1 MTKKQK
7 YINAFLDGY
16 FSDKKVVFGI
26 KYYSMLNNAIDI
38 AENNYKKN
46 NNMKQTR
53 GGKREGSGR
62 PKNENKAYSI
72 QCHPSK
78 IKELR
83 EYAKNIS
90 KINDK

>member
-1 MTKKQK
+1 M
-7 YINAFLDGY
+7 
-16 FSDKKVVFGI
+16 
-26 KYYSMLNNAIDI
+26 
-38 AENNYKKN
+38 ENRK
-46 NNMKQTR
+46 R

-78 IKELR
+78 IDELR
-83 EYAKNIS
+83 EYAKKIS

>member
-1 MTKKQK
+1 MFFLKRKKISLNNEK
-7 YINAFLDGY
+7 L
-16 FSDKKVVFGI
+16 KI
-26 KYYSMLNNAIDI
+26 KYYSILNNAIDI
-38 AENNYKKN
+38 AENNYKNN

-62 PKNENKAYSI
+62 PKNDNKAYSI

-78 IKELR
+78 IDELR

-90 KINDK
+90 KIIEK

>member
-1 MTKKQK
+1 MSKKITQMSK
-7 YINAFLDGY
+7 PNRLD
-16 FSDKKVVFGI
+16 
-26 KYYSMLNNAIDI
+26 N
-38 AENNYKKN
+38 
-46 NNMKQTR
+46 R

-62 PKNENKAYSI
+62 PKNENKAYSV

-90 KINDK
+90 KINEK

>member
-1 MTKKQK
+1 M
-7 YINAFLDGY
+7 
-16 FSDKKVVFGI
+16 
-26 KYYSMLNNAIDI
+26 
-38 AENNYKKN
+38 KN
-46 NNMKQTR
+46 NKQMKQTR

-90 KINDK
+90 KINEK

>member
-1 MTKKQK
+1 MTKKHK

-16 FSDKKVVFGI
+16 FSDKKVNFGI

-38 AENNYKKN
+38 AENNYKNN

-78 IKELR
+78 IDELR

-90 KINDK
+90 KINEK